1 MAEEMVAGSISA
13 MDVAGGD
20 MGFMATSAVVG
31 ICRACGGSAGC
42 LQRHRVVASTT
53 TSSNVMPMNCGVS
66 FVLFILHGTSSLLE
80 KLKQGQFRQ

>member
-13 MDVAGGD
+13 MDVVDGD

-53 TSSNVMPMNCGVS
+53 TSSNVMPMNCGKRLVMIVGKYIIKPCYIKEIVAFDS
-66 FVLFILHGTSSLLE
+66 
-80 KLKQGQFRQ
+80 

>member
-42 LQRHRVVASTT
+42 LQRHRVVASTAT
-53 TSSNVMPMNCGVS
+53 MATAATMQRC
-66 FVLFILHGTSSLLE
+66 LIA
-80 KLKQGQFRQ
+80 

>member
-13 MDVAGGD
+13 MDVVDGD

-42 LQRHRVVASTT
+42 LRRHRIAARIAIMATAAT
-53 TSSNVMPMNCGVS
+53 MQRC
-66 FVLFILHGTSSLLE
+66 LID
-80 KLKQGQFRQ
+80 